1 MRRLLALL
9 RRADEG
15 MSTAEYAVGTIAA
28 VAFAAVLF
36 KVVSSPAVRQAL
48 TALVAR
54 ALKAPF

>member
-28 VAFAAVLF
+28 VALA
-36 KVVSSPAVRQAL
+36 
-48 TALVAR
+48 TAC
-54 ALKAPF
+54 